1 MAETAPGLEHAL
13 VGDQHYAQ
21 GQFAQALDAY
31 AQALEVQPH
40 NVYWRFLAG
49 ESLFH
54 LGRYDDV
61 VAVLHDL
68 NPGADA
74 TLAIEHALTLG
85 RALQQIGQNTA
96 AEMQLTKAFMLAP
109 GHEEAAY
116 NLAVFYEQTGMPEQA
131 IALLQVATQQLP
143 QSVRLHHNLGSLL
156 AHCGRTAAAQAVLE
170 HTLALAPKRQSTH
183 HNLALVLLRQGQL
196 AGGWAHY
203 AWRFNRQAFE
213 GAPAEWAPH
222 TPSLPADLRVQS
234 VQVLGEQGIG
244 DELFFMRYLPALQAR
259 GARVDYRLC
268 NSKLASLRH
277 QPALAAWL
285 SGGHA
290 EPAQHTLLAGDLPLA
305 LGENTYPAAVALQ
318 ADAST
323 RLRLVAQ
330 HPLLGRAR
338 PRLGLA
344 WRAGTQM
351 QYADFSTQR
360 WLEKAV
366 PLGLLLDLLAPLG
379 VDIVILQRGLLPEEL
394 AEVHA
399 RLGPERVL
407 DASALDEDLDELLAL
422 LSCLD
427 GLLGVS
433 NTNVHLAAGLGLGG
447 DVLVPAPAEFRWQ
460 EQGTPSPWFPGFA
473 VHRQGAGAGWQAA
486 MASLAASLHARYASA
501 QRL

>member
-1 MAETAPGLEHAL
+1 MAEATPGLEYAL
-13 VGDQHYAQ
+13 VGDRHYAQ

-85 RALQQIGQNTA
+85 RALQQIGHHTA

-116 NLAVFYEQTGMPEQA
+116 NLAVFYEQTGLPEQA

-143 QSVRLHHNLGSLL
+143 QSVRLHHNLGTLL
-156 AHCGRTAAAQAVLE
+156 AHRSQTKAAQAALE
-170 HTLALAPKRQSTH
+170 TTLALAPKRQGTH
-183 HNLALVLLRQGQL
+183 HNLAMVLLRQGLL
-196 AGGWAHY
+196 ATGWAHY
-203 AWRFNRQAFE
+203 AWRFNRHAFE
-213 GAPAEWAPH
+213 GAPAEWEPR
-222 TPSLPADLRVQS
+222 TQPLPADLRGQT

-244 DELFFMRYLPALQAR
+244 DELFFMRYLPTLQAR
-259 GARVDYRLC
+259 GARVGYRLC
-268 NSKLASLRH
+268 NTKLASLRD
-277 QPALAAWL
+277 QSTLAAWL
-285 SGGHA
+285 SGEHA

-305 LGENTYPAAVALQ
+305 LGEHTYPAAVALQ
-318 ADAST
+318 ADTST
-323 RLRLVAQ
+323 RQRLVAQ
-330 HPLLGRAR
+330 HPLLGHTR

-351 QYADFSTQR
+351 QYANFSTQR

-366 PLGLLLDLLAPLG
+366 PLGPLLDLLAPLE
-379 VDIVILQRGLLPEEL
+379 VDVVILQRGLLPEEL
-394 AEVHA
+394 AEVYT
-399 RLGPERVL
+399 RLGAERML
-407 DASALDEDLDELLAL
+407 DASACDEDLDELLAL

-460 EQGTPSPWFPGFA
+460 EQGSPSPWFPGFA
-473 VHRQGAGAGWQAA
+473 VHRQVPGVGWQAA
-486 MASLAASLHARYASA
+486 MASLAASLKARYAGA
-501 QRL
+501 QRQ